1 MSFCAFAVAT
11 TIFRHYTCTHR
22 FKISA
27 NKTVSKIIFPF
38 NSPCH
43 YCPFRVTVNIA
54 RLEARLAKGK
64 STKESG
70 DERYGKTYPIKFF
83 FFRNMIH
90 NIITIF
96 FHVSFTVLQV
106 V

>member
-1 MSFCAFAVAT
+1 MSLCAFAVAT
-11 TIFRHYTCTHR
+11 TIFRHYTCAHR

-27 NKTVSKIIFPF
+27 NKSVRKNFSVYQSLSLLSIQG
-38 NSPCH
+38 
-43 YCPFRVTVNIA
+43 NIA

-64 STKESG
+64 STKEIG
-70 DERYGKTYPIKFF
+70 DGRYGKTYPIELF

>member
-1 MSFCAFAVAT
+1 MCRGGLTYFYSCRLRLNLTLLVPLQ
-11 TIFRHYTCTHR
+11 CR
-22 FKISA
+22 FVLLRLLRRFSD
-27 NKTVSKIIFPF
+27 IIR
-38 NSPCH
+38 SLLSIQG
-43 YCPFRVTVNIA
+43 NIA

-64 STKESG
+64 STKEIG
-70 DERYGKTYPIKFF
+70 DGRYGKTYPMEVF